1 MTIRDSRLVDL
12 RPALG
17 ISTEALGSLE
27 VFQTQ
32 TLRPILKLQNPVLLS
47 LMSVYLKKFCPRF
60 SRLSRDEKK
69 TWVRDVLKRD
79 SRPKN
84 MLIGMVAGHFTEEEF
99 AFFIEQEPEIRRRL
113 IDLCIQR
120 IQDQIDMVCPEAPS
134 A

>member
-1 MTIRDSRLVDL
+1 MDL
-12 RPALG
+12 RPPLG
-17 ISTEALGSLE
+17 LSTEALGALE
-27 VFQTQ
+27 MFQTQ

-47 LMSVYLKKFCPRF
+47 LMSVYLKKFCPRI
-60 SRLSRDEKK
+60 SNLSRDEKK

-120 IQDQIDMVCPEAPS
+120 IQDQIDTVFPEAPS

>member
-1 MTIRDSRLVDL
+1 MDL

-17 ISTEALGSLE
+17 ISTETLGSLE

-32 TLRPILKLQNPVLLS
+32 TLRPILTLQNPVLLT
-47 LMSVYLKKFCPRF
+47 LMSVYLKKFCPRI
-60 SRLSRDEKK
+60 SNLSRAEKK

-79 SRPKN
+79 SRPRN

-99 AFFIEQEPEIRRRL
+99 AFFIEQEPEIRRRV

-120 IQDQIDMVCPEAPS
+120 IQDQIDMVCPDAPT